1 MSRYYND
8 LHDREL
14 LNQAESVLT
23 ELHRRRLLDVR
34 VPYGKAGDESG
45 LVRCPVDSV
54 VRNGTVLSVIVDRTF
69 EPLSHVWPAEKAD
82 VVSSGERK

>member
-1 MSRYYND
+1 MSKYYRD

-34 VPYGKAGDESG
+34 VPCEPSQSQPG

-54 VRNGTVLSVIVDRTF
+54 VRNGTVLSIVVDRSF
-69 EPLSHVWPAEKAD
+69 ES
-82 VVSSGERK
+82 